1 MKMTDVCTVFER
13 VDMSS
18 VSAVLA
24 SGNILFS
31 SDESMERSKQMLEDA
46 LSTSFSYEAY
56 LFVRD
61 KSQIETIIR
70 QNPYKS
76 NADFHVYVFV
86 GIANIEDVLWAE
98 FERSKKSDGEAGI
111 IAAGNFYWRV
121 PKGSTL
127 DSEFGKILGRK
138 TLKNAFTSRN
148 INTVERIFKKMLS
161 CSPSL

>member
-1 MKMTDVCTVFER
+1 MKMADVCTVFER
-13 VDMSS
+13 VGMSS
-18 VSAVLA
+18 ITAVLA

-31 SDESMERSKQMLEDA
+31 SSESMERSKQILEGA

-61 KSQIETIIR
+61 KSQIETIVR

-76 NADFHVYVFV
+76 NAEFHVYVFV
-86 GIANIEDVLWAE
+86 GVANIEDALWAE
-98 FERSKKSDGEAGI
+98 FERSKKSDGEAGTVV
-111 IAAGNFYWRV
+111 AGNFYWQV

-127 DSEFGKILGRK
+127 DSEFGKVLGRK

-148 INTVERIFKKMLS
+148 INTVEKILKKMSS
-161 CSPSL
+161 CSPSS